1 MITFLR
7 GILTESWPNRVV
19 IDVNGVGYEV
29 IVPLSASE
37 AFAQAGDTQHPV
49 TVLTHFH
56 VRENENTLY
65 GFQNSDERDLFRLL
79 IGRVSGVGPKV
90 AMAILSG
97 MSAGDFKSAV
107 VAGDIDAIA
116 RIKGLGKKTAE
127 RIVLE
132 LKDKVGVAEAWE
144 VQSRS
149 PELSPAQ
156 SAANDAMLGLI
167 SLGYKKAEAEKAV
180 ARVAKETPDASSDEI
195 LRAALRLLQ

>member
-7 GILTESWPNRVV
+7 GIVAESWPNRIV
-19 IDVNGVGYEV
+19 IDVNGVGYDI
-29 IVPLSASE
+29 IVPLAASE
-37 AFAQAGDTQHPV
+37 AFAQAGDQPV

-56 VRENENTLY
+56 VRETENTLY
-65 GFQNSDERDLFRLL
+65 GFQNGDERDLFRLL

-90 AMAILSG
+90 AMSILTG
-97 MSAGDFKSAV
+97 MSAGDFKGAV

-116 RIKGLGKKTAE
+116 KIKGLGKKTAE

-149 PELSPAQ
+149 PELTPAQ
-156 SAANDAMLGLI
+156 SASNDAVLGLI
-167 SLGYKKAEAEKAV
+167 SLGFKKAEAEKGV
-180 ARVAKETPDASSDEI
+180 ARAAKESPDASSDEI